1 MPKHHN
7 HDHNHD
13 HNHGNGNGNGNAGQ
27 QLGVLFIYW
36 NFDTQQ
42 VVEVHKSPE
51 YYDTG
56 CPLLGP
62 GDSILDALAC
72 LFAQGYQLQ
81 PGAVVVTNDD
91 VSDAERIVLYT
102 LVRGVN

>member
-1 MPKHHN
+1 MPKHHH
-7 HDHNHD
+7 HDHD
-13 HNHGNGNGNGNAGQ
+13 HNHGNGNGNGNGGI
-27 QLGVLFIYW
+27 GVVFIYW

-42 VVEVHKSPE
+42 VIEVFKSPNC
-51 YYDTG
+51 YDTG

-62 GDSILDALAC
+62 GDSILEALAC
-72 LFAQGYQLQ
+72 LYAQGYQLQ
-81 PGAVVVTNDD
+81 PGTVVVTNDD